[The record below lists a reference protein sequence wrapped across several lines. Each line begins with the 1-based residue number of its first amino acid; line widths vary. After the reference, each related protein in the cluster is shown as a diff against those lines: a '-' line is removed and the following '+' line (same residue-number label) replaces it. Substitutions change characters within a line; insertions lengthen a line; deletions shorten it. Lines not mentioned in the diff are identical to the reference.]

1 VTIQT
6 WTRGGAGRHLGDRDR
21 HRTALQALARLP
33 HRDVPSRANLV
44 PGYVLSPH
52 HVFFLRTS
60 RAKLDV
66 GFSLQ
71 IHRLALFE
79 RSEAAA
85 IQWMKSG
92 AVQDI
97 TPSTLSD

>member
-1 VTIQT
+1 
-6 WTRGGAGRHLGDRDR
+6 
-21 HRTALQALARLP
+21 
-33 HRDVPSRANLV
+33 
-44 PGYVLSPH
+44 
-52 HVFFLRTS
+52 
-60 RAKLDV
+60 
-66 GFSLQ
+66 LQ